1 MWPAISK
8 QNVLGFQYYLMSIPI
23 ESAQPLYLSCLKLLS
38 ILLYAKV
45 SFFAETA
52 NKSLESFHDDEGNVV
67 AHIGCIKG
75 AQLIDAVGDALH
87 VDDFVAHA
95 ERLKQRAVEGGERE
109 QSFVCI
115 VVVGHVQCVACAQ
128 QRIAG
133 RRSSLFVALRGL
145 ALVAIS
151 VHCREG
157 VVALVASR
165 DIELSICVA
174 HEHQVFGLLSV
185 DRPLLATI

>member
-67 AHIGCIKG
+67 AHVGCIKG
-75 AQLIDAVGDALH
+75 AQLIDSVGDALH
-87 VDDFVAHA
+87 VDDFAAHA
-95 ERLKQRAVEGGERE
+95 ECLKQCAVEGGERE
-109 QSFVCI
+109 
-115 VVVGHVQCVACAQ
+115 
-128 QRIAG
+128 
-133 RRSSLFVALRGL
+133 
-145 ALVAIS
+145 
-151 VHCREG
+151 
-157 VVALVASR
+157 
-165 DIELSICVA
+165 
-174 HEHQVFGLLSV
+174 
-185 DRPLLATI
+185 

>member
-23 ESAQPLYLSCLKLLS
+23 ESAQPLYLSCLKLSS

-52 NKSLESFHDDEGNVV
+52 NKSLESFHDDEGKVV

-87 VDDFVAHA
+87 IDDIVAHA
-95 ERLKQRAVEGGERE
+95 ECLKQGAVEGRERE
-109 QSFVCI
+109 
-115 VVVGHVQCVACAQ
+115 
-128 QRIAG
+128 
-133 RRSSLFVALRGL
+133 
-145 ALVAIS
+145 
-151 VHCREG
+151 
-157 VVALVASR
+157 
-165 DIELSICVA
+165 
-174 HEHQVFGLLSV
+174 
-185 DRPLLATI
+185 